1 MTPRIHVIG
10 SVNIDFIVRT
20 KTLPRAGETLGDG
33 VFSTSPGGKGANQAL
48 AARRLGADVS
58 LEACVGQDAY
68 ASIALENL
76 KNDGVDL
83 SLVQHQ
89 AEAATGAAFI
99 NVDDEGENQI
109 AVAPGANALLS
120 AEGKG
125 VRSAD
130 VVMAQL
136 ETPAAETWKVVGD
149 NDVFFCFNPAPAINV
164 DPQLFW
170 RADLLVIN
178 ETERAFYR
186 DLLKSRTGL
195 IAETYG
201 ADGAALIRNG
211 RRVAEATPPKVDVVD
226 TTGAGDCFTAALA
239 TAIADGRDDQDAL
252 RFACAASALSVT
264 KLGAQNALPYKDDVL
279 DLLAR

>member
-125 VRSAD
+125 VHSAD

-136 ETPAAETWKVVGD
+136 ETPAAETWKVVGG
-149 NDVFFCFNPAPAINV
+149 NDVFFCLNPAPAINV

-211 RRVAEATPPKVDVVD
+211 RKVAEATPPKVDVVD

-239 TAIADGRDDQDAL
+239 TAIAEGRDDQDAL

-264 KLGAQNALPYKDDVL
+264 KLGAQNALPYKDNIL
-279 DLLAR
+279 EFLAR